1 MTGSTLQESKRSIVF
16 SRSTLSLRSIPSDSE
31 LTTSKN
37 NSTSSLKF
45 INTSTLPGS
54 PCLVKQNRKRHS
66 TDPASLSLSPCVRSQ
81 QSLRRLNTTPSII
94 TPLTMQQKV
103 NPNFQNDEHNSPI
116 TKSRKIPL
124 TNPFSISQRSLSG
137 VTSAHDIIK
146 PSSTPSTGHSTPS
159 TSITDIHVPHDRVLK
174 IESPPITIINKSD
187 ITPTGP
193 QNLQTFNKAEIQSQ
207 TSTDSSQRSL
217 QESE

>member
-1 MTGSTLQESKRSIVF
+1 MTRSTSQESKYSIIISHSTF
-16 SRSTLSLRSIPSDSE
+16 SLKSIPSDSE

-37 NSTSSLKF
+37 SSTSSLKF

-66 TDPASLSLSPCVRSQ
+66 TDPASRSLSPCVRSQ
-81 QSLRRLNTTPSII
+81 PSIRRLNTTPSII
-94 TPLTMQQKV
+94 TPLTMQPEV
-103 NPNFQNDEHNSPI
+103 NLNFQNDEHNSPI

-124 TNPFSISQRSLSG
+124 KNSYSIFERSQSG
-137 VTSAHDIIK
+137 VTSAHDIIQ

-159 TSITDIHVPHDRVLK
+159 TSITDMLHDRLLK
-174 IESPPITIINKSD
+174 IESPPTTIINKSD
-187 ITPTGP
+187 ITTTSR
-193 QNLQTFNKAEIQSQ
+193 QNLQKFNKAEMQSQ

-217 QESE
+217 QGSE